1 MLLKFW
7 EINLSNLSW
16 TYRPHM
22 YLRAKWNKKENNFAH
37 RYKENEAY
45 KRLNN
50 DIIQLYWAPCFT
62 WENTEWNSA
71 VVNTRLKH
79 QFQKICSGMD
89 KLSIKIK
96 ITLTFLLPP
105 LIFHSSLNACV
116 KPGGTGA
123 ATTGCWAETLLCL
136 PLTFLLHGGHLCG
149 DAVLAGVGFNSRAA
163 GGVSGQTRAAL
174 TAWGVQVQ
182 VITDVGLSVTLFL

>member
-1 MLLKFW
+1 MLLKFG

-89 KLSIKIK
+89 KLSSIKILSPSSCHPSSSIRALMPVSNPEVQELPRLAAELK
-96 ITLTFLLPP
+96 RFSACRWPSSSMEAISVEMLCWRASASIPELLVECRDRPGLLSLP
-105 LIFHSSLNACV
+105 GGSKSRSSLM
-116 KPGGTGA
+116 
-123 ATTGCWAETLLCL
+123 
-136 PLTFLLHGGHLCG
+136 
-149 DAVLAGVGFNSRAA
+149 
-163 GGVSGQTRAAL
+163 
-174 TAWGVQVQ
+174 
-182 VITDVGLSVTLFL
+182 